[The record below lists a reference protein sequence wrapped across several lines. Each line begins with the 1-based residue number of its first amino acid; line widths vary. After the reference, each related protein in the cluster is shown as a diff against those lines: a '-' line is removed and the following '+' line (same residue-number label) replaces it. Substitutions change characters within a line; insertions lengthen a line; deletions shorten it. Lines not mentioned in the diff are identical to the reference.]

1 MSIFKKRN
9 GMIDYIKQ
17 KDALSELL
25 RTAHRNKECFDA
37 EGKSLGEGKMPLVS
51 DDCVDSLAAYLVRH
65 GVKVTQK

>member
-25 RTAHRNKECFDA
+25 RAAYRNKECFDA
-37 EGKSLGEGKMPLVS
+37 EGNSLGEGKMPLVPEE
-51 DDCVDSLAAYLVRH
+51 CVDSLAAYLVKR
-65 GVKVTQK
+65 GVKVAKK